1 MPNYTIIKKLL
12 NKYDEPARLKTLEF
26 IKGTT
31 NNKDKYGVDILFNGG
46 KYFNKIEV
54 QALGNKKF
62 IDSYKILTIFKRK
75 DRYDKHTLYITY
87 NYNYSSCY
95 IFCRC
100 QLTNTNNYNNVKF
113 SVNENDELYYL
124 LKKDV
129 LIIRDI
135 NIDNFNIDIL
145 EKYFISKNTNHTI

>member
-1 MPNYTIIKKLL
+1 MSNYKIIKKLL

-26 IKGTT
+26 IKGAT

-75 DRYDKHTLYITY
+75 DRYDHKTLYITY
-87 NYNYSSCY
+87 NYNT
-95 IFCRC
+95 FA
-100 QLTNTNNYNNVKF
+100 K
-113 SVNENDELYYL
+113 
-124 LKKDV
+124 
-129 LIIRDI
+129 
-135 NIDNFNIDIL
+135 
-145 EKYFISKNTNHTI
+145 